1 MRDLNNQPCDRSDDL
16 IAFLYRE
23 LNDHEAQSF
32 ERHLHECG
40 SCERELSSFGEIR
53 QSIVS
58 WRDASLA
65 AAWSPA
71 AENESRVTVPALQP
85 RVSSFA
91 AIREFFNLSP
101 LWLKGAMAFASLL
114 FCICAALAIAYLKA
128 PVSTQA
134 TLPTDKVYSQKELD
148 KQVAAAELK
157 KEQQLRDE
165 FAKNSTLAT
174 STTDVKPAPHVVQQ
188 RTASYAVNT
197 RNLRKP
203 LTRQERNE
211 IAADLGLLT
220 SRDDDDIDLIT
231 DRITQT
237 PLR

>member
-1 MRDLNNQPCDRSDDL
+1 MRDLNNQQCNRSEDL
-16 IAFLYRE
+16 VAFLYHE
-23 LNDHEAQSF
+23 LSETEARSF
-32 ERHLHECG
+32 ERHLHECS

-53 QSIVS
+53 ESIVS

-71 AENESRVTVPALQP
+71 AENESRASILASEPRRSAFSAL
-85 RVSSFA
+85 
-91 AIREFFNLSP
+91 REFFNLSP
-101 LWLKGAMAFASLL
+101 LWLKGAAAFASLL
-114 FCICAALAIAYLKA
+114 FCVCAALAIAYLKA
-128 PVSTQA
+128 PKTTVIVQQ
-134 TLPTDKVYSQKELD
+134 TDKVYSQGELD
-148 KQVAAAELK
+148 QQVAAAERK
-157 KEQQLRDE
+157 KEEAVRNELAATVAVAPE
-165 FAKNSTLAT
+165 NIPAKAPQRV
-174 STTDVKPAPHVVQQ
+174 VKQNG
-188 RTASYAVNT
+188 YALNA

-237 PLR
+237 P